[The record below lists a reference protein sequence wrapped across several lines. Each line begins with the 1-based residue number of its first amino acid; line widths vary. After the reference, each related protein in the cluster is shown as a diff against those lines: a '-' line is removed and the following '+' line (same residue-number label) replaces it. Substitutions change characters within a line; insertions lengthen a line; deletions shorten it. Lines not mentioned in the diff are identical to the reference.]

1 MKEFDLKAALNGEPV
16 MLRNGQKAIIYYCVH
31 DNFKFDEKTPDT
43 FPLKGMVFDEKGY
56 LDDSSVT
63 WRRSGRFRYSED
75 EWDIVGMWEEPKK
88 QISIEDL
95 PKPFKSK
102 NGEPF
107 YYINGGCI
115 EYKREYRYS
124 NLFDKYAAENGNCFR
139 TREDAEM
146 WLKLMKGMLE

>member
-16 MLRNGQKAIIYYCVH
+16 KLANGNKAIVYYRIPGEYV
-31 DNFKFDEKTPDT
+31 FEGGAPVE
-43 FPLKGMVFDEKGY
+43 FPLRGLIFNSRGVIENVDACWR
-56 LDDSSVT
+56 DD
-63 WRRSGRFRYSED
+63 GRFNRKDDPFNITE
-75 EWDIVGMWEEPKK
+75 MWEEPKK

-95 PKPFKSK
+95 PKPFKPK
-102 NGEPF
+102 DGEPF

-124 NLFDKYAAENGNCFR
+124 NLFDRYAAENGNCFR

>member
-1 MKEFDLKAALNGEPV
+1 MKKFDLKAALNGEPV

-95 PKPFKSK
+95 PKPFKPNSGESYYYICGRTIGYISKYAEISPFDNLSAK
-102 NGEPF
+102 NGQ
-107 YYINGGCI
+107 
-115 EYKREYRYS
+115 
-124 NLFDKYAAENGNCFR
+124 CFR
-139 TREDAEM
+139 TKEDAQK
-146 WLKLMKGMLE
+146 WIDFMKSMVE